1 MSERVWKQE
10 YVTLIDG
17 EDLSELFMALHLH
30 DTVSETLDCLIQRVL
45 VDLHVVHD
53 YVNLRLL
60 INLFP
65 DLHNAISSKFD
76 GILHVLIHL
85 ALVTN

>member
-1 MSERVWKQE
+1 M
-10 YVTLIDG
+10 L
-17 EDLSELFMALHLH
+17 LHLH

-60 INLFP
+60 MNLLP
-65 DLHNAISSKFD
+65 DLHNAISSKLY

-85 ALVTN
+85 ALVTD

>member
-1 MSERVWKQE
+1 M
-10 YVTLIDG
+10 T
-17 EDLSELFMALHLH
+17 LHLH
-30 DTVSETLDCLIQRVL
+30 NAVREALDCLVEGIL

-60 INLFP
+60 INLLS
-65 DLHNAISSKFD
+65 DLHNAISCKLY

-85 ALVTN
+85 ALVTD